1 MFVTGMYV
9 SVDIGLRL
17 VPPHEA
23 EMVLSDYKRV
33 TGMFVPSSVKITWTQ
48 LSGGEELWANAE
60 VSGRRTIKR
69 GARATVKYEEAED
82 GMLDHWPAYMREAWT
97 LARDQVKR

>member
-1 MFVTGMYV
+1 MFVTKIYA
-9 SVDIGLRL
+9 SVEIGLRL

-23 EMVLSDYKRV
+23 EMILSDYRREV
-33 TGMFVPSSVKITWTQ
+33 GMFAPSWVKITWTQ
-48 LSGGEELWANAE
+48 LSDGEGLWPSAE

-82 GMLDHWPAYMREAWT
+82 GMLDHWPAYVREAWT